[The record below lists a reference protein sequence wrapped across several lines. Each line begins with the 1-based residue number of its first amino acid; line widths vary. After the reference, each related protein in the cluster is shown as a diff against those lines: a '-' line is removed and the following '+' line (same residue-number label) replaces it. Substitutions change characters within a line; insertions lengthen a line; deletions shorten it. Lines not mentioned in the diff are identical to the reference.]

1 MSKEL
6 LTEILEAVQGA
17 GLTAC
22 LYVVNSATENKPLAV
37 GWEALGH
44 RFPTNPQPPPPPPPP
59 AAQLSGT
66 ARLCGVKLF

>member
-17 GLTAC
+17 GLAVC
-22 LYVVNSATENKPLAV
+22 LYVVNSATENKPVAV

-44 RFPTNPQPPPPPPPP
+44 RFPTNPQPPPPPP
-59 AAQLSGT
+59 AAQLSRT
-66 ARLCGVKLF
+66 ARLCSVKLF